1 MKVKTLLFTLC
12 IFFSIISNAQTV
24 PVSIYLDARHS
35 PYEHVITYAGD
46 ELTDGD
52 GDREFE
58 TTLDRSPGIFTYMY
72 WVDNSLGNDPDNP
85 RKRNGDAFS
94 LIEVSDPMITY
105 LLPKDGD
112 VMHER
117 RIRVDLAYTAAN
129 PPLAGTMDLSINGN
143 SLANPESYFDAAK
156 RRLMIVDPPSL
167 VDGLNT
173 VTFSYETN
181 AGQISRISTFTY
193 HTIVLNRQD
202 RSFRME
208 NTLVWGRVM
217 ETPYPSS
224 VFLQCGGTV
233 YEALVNAEGY
243 FGQEITI
250 TSGENPVK
258 VSYTADGF
266 ADPVDEITL
275 KADLKHT
282 WWVELTGSLNAST
295 ATVNTVVHGIDA
307 GELTLAWTESA
318 DNPQSLGVSGSTNSV
333 SFQQPVAEGAYQVE
347 LHVTASDGTSY
358 VARKIFL
365 QSTDPHFLEVHE
377 RAPWMEDMV
386 VYETEN
392 DYYTWGCYTFA
403 KMKEVLPH
411 MKKVGMSTLML
422 PPLNDGGY
430 VTKDHFQLDTSYG
443 TREDLIDLVDA
454 AHKFGIR
461 VICDVAL
468 GHTNIDHPFFR
479 SSYYAPGSSAPWDGF
494 YAWEGAPGLSDPL
507 YSEQGRNLVH
517 INLSDPYAQEY
528 ITKLMEFWMEE
539 FGIDGYRY
547 DSGQES
553 IERAPD
559 FTATLLKRLKNIKP
573 DCWILIEGDD
583 RNHND
588 FSFYDHGDAGYNWK
602 LNSEWGDGGQGLP
615 GVYKGMYTLD
625 QLDNLLD
632 WGITTASPKQGLLLT
647 YANVD
652 YHDYFHN
659 RYGWEQEKA
668 ALSLVFTTYGA
679 PALFQGEEMGAE
691 RAGGSFDFDDPM
703 GLIPFYTRLIKARKY
718 MLGNY
723 PEVSRVSLSNSED
736 IYAYTAW
743 RDTSMTL
750 TLINFTDQSQTASV
764 SLSDAAFQG
773 KTSSFWSE
781 ITDLE
786 SRTFSGEAS
795 TEVAMEAYESKIFLI
810 NTPLDQVFPPL
821 AGIQLVSQNGESS
834 ISTDGGSLQLE
845 VLRDPEYSM
854 DEIEW
859 IIEGDTF
866 LVSISN
872 GLLSTCGCGDGSVK
886 VIARSK
892 SNPAI
897 SDFMDITISSQTYG
911 QILNPTFDDDLTE
924 WTLFGNGG
932 CNGKA
937 EWDNGEAHMTL
948 DPREG
953 DDCSISLGIVNYLDL
968 RQGKTYRISF
978 DTRSSVNNTVYTK
991 IWKSLDGWA
1000 QYFWDQFQVTS
1011 TMQHYSTEFTWNDPD
1026 SQYGQLFFDFEGN
1039 GDEFWIDNVSF
1050 CEVIEEDPLPQ
1061 ITFQVDMQNE
1071 EVSSEGVFIIGNW
1084 DPDNEWAT
1092 PVQMT
1097 ASGSVYS
1104 ITLEVEAGKTIQ
1116 YKYKNGQGWESPEGD
1131 CSTGDN
1137 NDRVYTTGDADAVLP
1152 LVCFNSCTACQT
1164 TGINPSELLSS
1175 LELYPNPTTGV
1186 VHLEGLPDE
1195 KLDLEI
1201 YDLQGRCAHR
1211 QEIRSSSTLDIDLG
1225 TFPAGIYNILLRCP
1239 GQQEVS
1245 CFRVMKR

>member
-1 MKVKTLLFTLC
+1 MRVKTFLFTLC
-12 IFFSIISNAQTV
+12 SFFFAISNAQTV
-24 PVSIYLDARHS
+24 PVSIYLDAHHS
-35 PYEHVITYAGD
+35 PYQTVITYAGD
-46 ELTDGD
+46 VLTDAD
-52 GDREFE
+52 SDREFE
-58 TTLDRSPGIFTYMY
+58 TTLNLSQGLFTYLY

-85 RKRNGDAFS
+85 RQQNGAGFS
-94 LIEVSDPMITY
+94 IIDVSDPMISY

-112 VMHER
+112 VMRER
-117 RIRVDLAYTAAN
+117 RIRADLAYTAAN
-129 PPLAGTMDLSINGN
+129 PPLAGTMNVSINGN

-156 RRLMIVDPPSL
+156 RRLLITNPPYL
-167 VDGLNT
+167 LNGQNT

-181 AGQISRISTFTY
+181 AGQISRSSTFTY
-193 HTIVLNRQD
+193 HTTVLNRAD
-202 RSFRME
+202 RTYRME
-208 NTLVWGRVM
+208 NTLAWGRVL
-217 ETPYPSS
+217 ETPYPAS

-233 YEALVNAEGY
+233 YEAVVNAEGY
-243 FGQEITI
+243 FGKEITI

-258 VSYTADGF
+258 VAYTADGF
-266 ADPVDEITL
+266 ASPEDEITL
-275 KADLKHT
+275 QADLKHT
-282 WWVELTGSLNAST
+282 WWVELTGGLDATS

-307 GELTLAWTESA
+307 GELTLAWSESA
-318 DNPQSLGVSGSTNSV
+318 DNPESLGISGSGNSV
-333 SFQQPVAEGAYQVE
+333 TFQQPATEGEYQVE

-365 QSTDPHFLEVHE
+365 QGTDPHFLDLHE

-392 DYYTWGCYTFA
+392 DYYTWGNYSFA

-411 MKKVGMSTLML
+411 MKKLGMSALML
-422 PPLNDGGY
+422 PPLNAGGY
-430 VTKDHFQLDTSYG
+430 VTKDHFQLNTPYG
-443 TREDLIDLVDA
+443 TKEALIDLVDA
-454 AHKFGIR
+454 AHEFGIR

-468 GHTNIDHPFFR
+468 GHTNNDHPFLR
-479 SSYYAPGSSAPWDGF
+479 SSYYAPGSSAPWDDF
-494 YAWEGAPGLSDPL
+494 YTWDGAPGQSELL
-507 YSEQGRNLVH
+507 YSDQGRNIVH

-528 ITKLMEFWMEE
+528 VTKLMEYWMEE

-553 IERAPD
+553 ILRAPD
-559 FTATLLKRLKNIKP
+559 FMTTLLKRLKNIKP

-583 RNHND
+583 RAHPSTSYYD
-588 FSFYDHGDAGYNWK
+588 FGDSSYDWK

-615 GVYKGMYTLD
+615 GVYKGMYSLD
-625 QLDNLLD
+625 QLDDLLN
-632 WGITTASPKQGLLLT
+632 WGISSASPTQGLIMN

-703 GLIPFYTRLIKARKY
+703 DLIPFYTRLIKARKY

-723 PEVSRVSLSNSED
+723 PEVSRLNLSNSDD
-736 IYAYTAW
+736 IYAFTAW

-750 TLINFTDQSQTASV
+750 TVINFTDQPQTASV
-764 SLSDAAFQG
+764 SLSDVAFQG

-786 SRTFSGEAS
+786 SRTFSGETS
-795 TEVAMEAYESKIFLI
+795 TDVAMDAWESKVFLI

-821 AGIQLVSQNGESS
+821 AGIQLVSQNGEST
-834 ISTDGGSLQLE
+834 ISQNGGTLQLE

-892 SNPAI
+892 SNPTI
-897 SDFMDITISSQTYG
+897 SDFMDISISSQTYG
-911 QILNPTFDDDLTE
+911 QILNPDFEEDLTE
-924 WTLFGNGG
+924 WTLFGNEV

-937 EWDNGEAHMTL
+937 QWDNGEAHMTL

-978 DTRSSVNNTVYTK
+978 EARSSVNNTVYTK
-991 IWKSLDGWA
+991 IWKSQDGWA
-1000 QYFWDQFQVTS
+1000 QYFWDQFQVTT
-1011 TMQHYSTEFTWNDPD
+1011 TMQHYSAEFTWSDPD

-1050 CEVIEEDPLPQ
+1050 CEVIEEEDLQ

-1071 EVSSEGVFIIGNW
+1071 VVASEGVFIIGNW
-1084 DPDNEWAT
+1084 DPDNQWAT

-1097 ASGSVYS
+1097 ANGSVYS
-1104 ITLEVEAGKTIQ
+1104 ITLEVAEGKTFQ
-1116 YKYKNGQGWESPEGD
+1116 YKFKNGDGWESPAGE

-1137 NDRVYTTGDADAVLP
+1137 NDRVYTTGDTDAVLP
-1152 LVCFNSCTACQT
+1152 LVCFNSCSACET
-1164 TGINPSELLSS
+1164 TGINPSALFTS

-1201 YDLQGRCAHR
+1201 YDLQGRCLHR
-1211 QEIRSSSTLDIDLG
+1211 QEIQSRNTMDVNLG
-1225 TFPAGIYNILLRCP
+1225 AYPAGIYTILFRCP
-1239 GQQEVS
+1239 AQLEVAT
-1245 CFRVMKR
+1245 FRVMKQ